1 MNTSILENIMQSEN
15 FFVLRSMFYL
25 LKPNETYI
33 EHVKDV
39 PDITSKA
46 IPV

>member
-1 MNTSILENIMQSEN
+1 MQSEH

-25 LKPNETYI
+25 LTPNETYI
-33 EHVKDV
+33 EHVKNV
-39 PDITSKA
+39 PDITSKS